1 MIRRNNL
8 YKGLLLCCL
17 AALYGCAS
25 VAPYR
30 SYTGASGKGLASFGK
45 LGYSF
50 VRNCEENCRDRDL
63 AENRINRLS
72 CDCDDS
78 RKADSVNTLI
88 YQLLYNYISSLGS
101 LSGGELSNYPIAELG
116 TAVGSTGIVKLE
128 EEQREAFNSLSNL
141 IGNAITQQYRKN
153 KLKSYVSEARQ
164 PFNTLV
170 SYLQFNIANNLT
182 GTIGVR
188 KQRLRADYYDLVS
201 QKENSNYDK
210 RQMTERYYE
219 LTEALDEKK
228 ERLNTYVRL
237 LEEVK
242 AGHEA
247 LYKHLDRLNSEELSL
262 AISQHAT
269 KINALSATIN

>member
-8 YKGLLLCCL
+8 YKGLLVCCL
-17 AALYGCAS
+17 AALSGCAS

-63 AENRINRLS
+63 AENRINRLN

-78 RKADSVNTLI
+78 RKADSVNTLL
-88 YQLLYNYISSLGS
+88 YQLLSNYVSSLGA

-116 TAVGSTGIVKLE
+116 IAVGNTAIVKVG
-128 EEQREAFNSLSNL
+128 EEQRAAFNSLSNL
-141 IGNAITQQYRKN
+141 IGNAVTQQYRKN
-153 KLKSYVSEARQ
+153 KLKQYITEARQ

-182 GTIGVR
+182 GTLGVR

-201 QKENSNYDK
+201 HKDNSNYEK

-219 LTEALDEKK
+219 LTEALDDKQ

-247 LYKHLDRLNSEELSL
+247 IYKHLDRLNSKELSL
-262 AISQHAT
+262 AVSQHIT
-269 KINALSATIN
+269 KINALTATIN